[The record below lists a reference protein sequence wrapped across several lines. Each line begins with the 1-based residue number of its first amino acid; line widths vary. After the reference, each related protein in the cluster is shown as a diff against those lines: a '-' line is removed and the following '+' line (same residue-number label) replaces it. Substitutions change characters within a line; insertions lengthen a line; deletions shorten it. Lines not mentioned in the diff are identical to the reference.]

1 MDLIIR
7 VSQFILSIS
16 LLVILHELGHFIPA
30 KLFKT
35 KVEKFYL
42 FFDAK
47 FSIWK
52 KKIGETEYGIGWI
65 PFGGYVKI
73 SGMIDES
80 MDTEQLEKAPQPWEF
95 RSKPAWQRLI
105 IMIGGVVV
113 NIIVAIIIYIGILTV
128 WGKDYI
134 PMESLKDGLWITK
147 PELADHIK
155 LQTGDKIL
163 SVDGKPV
170 LGYQQALN
178 SIVIGDSLII
188 DRQGEKIAVD
198 IPINYIEILENAK
211 DEQKVFYAPRMPF
224 IIKGFINGTVN
235 ESLGLEAKDRIMAIN
250 DESVEYFD
258 MVANV
263 LNKYKGQTV
272 KVDVVREDKEMT
284 LQLEVNNEGKLGVMQ
299 YMATSPEL
307 EKLGLLKIEH
317 DRYSFG
323 EAIPAGFKMTYT
335 SFIDY
340 IKQFRK
346 IVNPETGAYKSV
358 GGMIKMTKLFP
369 SEWNWRYFW
378 HITAIL
384 SIMLAF
390 LNILPIPALDGGH
403 VMFVLYEMVTRKK
416 PSQKVLETAQIL
428 GFFIVVGLILIVN
441 GKDVIEEITSFLNK
455 S

>member
-7 VSQFILSIS
+7 VCQFILSIS

-73 SGMIDES
+73 AGMIDES
-80 MDTEQLEKAPQPWEF
+80 MDTDQMDKEPQPWEF

-113 NIIVAIIIYIGILTV
+113 NILVAIAIYIGILFT

-134 PMESLKDGLWITK
+134 PMDSLKAGLWITK
-147 PELADHIK
+147 PELADQIK
-155 LQTGDKIL
+155 LKNGDKIV
-163 SVDGKPV
+163 SVDEQPV
-170 LGYQQALN
+170 VGFQQALN
-178 SIVIGDSLII
+178 SIVIGNSLTI
-188 DRQGEKIAVD
+188 DRNGEHLKVD
-198 IPINYIEILENAK
+198 IPVNFIETLLETEKKQRA
-211 DEQKVFYAPRMPF
+211 FYAPRMPF
-224 IIKGFINGTVN
+224 IIQGFGEGTVN
-235 ESLGLEAKDRIMAIN
+235 EELGLQAKDRVMTIN
-250 DESVEYFD
+250 KQSVEYFD
-258 MVANV
+258 MAAEV
-263 LNKYKGQTV
+263 LNQYKGQ
-272 KVDVVREDKEMT
+272 KVVVEVLRDGNPK
-284 LQLEVNNEGKLGVMQ
+284 QLELEINAEGKLGVIP
-299 YMATSPEL
+299 YIATSTEL
-307 EKLGLLKIEH
+307 EKLGLLQVKH
-317 DRYSFG
+317 DKYSLG
-323 EAIPAGFKMTYT
+323 EAIPAGIKMTYT

-340 IKQFRK
+340 VKQFKK
-346 IVNPETGAYKSV
+346 IINPETGAYKGV
-358 GGMIKMTKLFP
+358 GGIIKMTELFP

-378 HITAIL
+378 NITAIL

-403 VMFVLYEMVTRKK
+403 VMFVLYEMITRRK
-416 PSQKVLETAQIL
+416 PSQKVLETAQVL
-428 GFFIVVGLILIVN
+428 GFFIVMGLILLVN
-441 GKDVIEEITSFLNK
+441 GKDVIEKILG
-455 S
+455 

>member
-80 MDTEQLEKAPQPWEF
+80 MDTEQLEKEPQPWEF

-155 LQTGDKIL
+155 LQTGDKIV

-188 DRQGEKIAVD
+188 DRQGEEIAVD

-272 KVDVVREDKEMT
+272 KVDIVREDKEMI

>member
-73 SGMIDES
+73 AGMIDES
-80 MDTEQLEKAPQPWEF
+80 MDTEQLEKEPQPWEF

-113 NIIVAIIIYIGILTV
+113 NILIAIIIYIGILTV

-134 PMESLKDGLWITK
+134 PMESLKDGLWIVK
-147 PELADHIK
+147 PELAEHIQ
-155 LQTGDKIL
+155 LQNGDKII

-178 SIVIGDSLII
+178 SIVIGESLTI
-188 DRQGEKIAVD
+188 DRGGKKLEVD
-198 IPINYIEILENAK
+198 IPINFIEILETAEDK
-211 DEQKVFYAPRMPF
+211 QKVFYAPRMPF
-224 IIKGFINGTVN
+224 IVKGFSTGSTN
-235 ESLGLEAKDRIMAIN
+235 ESLGLMAKDRIMSIN
-250 DESVEYFD
+250 GESVEYFD
-258 MVANV
+258 LVPDV
-263 LNKYKGQTV
+263 LSKYKGQMVEV
-272 KVDVVREDKEMT
+272 KVIRDEKSQVLDLK
-284 LQLEVNNEGKLGVMQ
+284 VNNEGKLGVMQ
-299 YMATSPEL
+299 YMASNPEL
-307 EKLGLLKIEH
+307 EKLGLLRIEH
-317 DRYSFG
+317 ERYSFG
-323 EAIPAGFKMTYT
+323 EAIPAGIKMTYT

-346 IVNPETGAYKSV
+346 IINPETGAYKSV

-441 GKDVIEEITSFLNK
+441 GKDVIEEITAFLNK

>member
-7 VSQFILSIS
+7 VCQFILSIS

-73 SGMIDES
+73 AGMIDES
-80 MDTEQLEKAPQPWEF
+80 MDTDQMDKEPQPWEF

-113 NIIVAIIIYIGILTV
+113 NILVAIAIYIGILFT

-134 PMESLKDGLWITK
+134 PMDSLKAGLWITK
-147 PELADHIK
+147 PELADQIK
-155 LQTGDKIL
+155 LKNGDKIV
-163 SVDGKPV
+163 SVDEQPV
-170 LGYQQALN
+170 VGFQQALN
-178 SIVIGDSLII
+178 SIVIGNSLTI
-188 DRQGEKIAVD
+188 DRNGEHLKVD
-198 IPINYIEILENAK
+198 IPVNFIETLLETEKKQRA
-211 DEQKVFYAPRMPF
+211 FYAPRMPF
-224 IIKGFINGTVN
+224 IIQGFGEGTVN
-235 ESLGLEAKDRIMAIN
+235 EELGLQAKDRVMTIN
-250 DESVEYFD
+250 KQSVEYFD
-258 MVANV
+258 MAAEV
-263 LNKYKGQTV
+263 LNQYKGQ
-272 KVDVVREDKEMT
+272 KVVVEVLRDGNPK
-284 LQLEVNNEGKLGVMQ
+284 QLELVINAEGKLGVIP
-299 YMATSPEL
+299 YIATSTEL
-307 EKLGLLKIEH
+307 EKLGLLQVKH
-317 DRYSFG
+317 DKYSLG
-323 EAIPAGFKMTYT
+323 EAIPAGIKMTYT

-340 IKQFRK
+340 VKQFKK
-346 IVNPETGAYKSV
+346 IINPETGAYKGV
-358 GGMIKMTKLFP
+358 GGIIKMTELFP

-378 HITAIL
+378 NITAIL

-403 VMFVLYEMVTRKK
+403 VMFVLYEMITRRK
-416 PSQKVLETAQIL
+416 PSQKVLETAQVL
-428 GFFIVVGLILIVN
+428 GFFIVMGLILLVN
-441 GKDVIEEITSFLNK
+441 GKDVIEKILG
-455 S
+455 